1 MKEAWGNHLLENISI
16 KVSDGYCIR
25 NLKRPPFWSTQIRG
39 CLEVFM
45 YWEFYPKF
53 VSCKADWFAIIN
65 SFNQITNK
73 TAYVLVSL
81 TAVFVSLRKRYVTR
95 QRLLQGQGSEPRAS
109 VTCITQKRE
118 QFDDSIWYWGLKKTQ
133 TILNNI
139 IYFHCSGSRPRYKDE
154 ICRKNFK
161 HNKPFF
167 LFLLLFQWVKFT
179 QHFCWAQKNSKQSM
193 EFQSLKSQ
201 MKILYFIVNQDEE
214 LRKL

>member
-16 KVSDGYCIR
+16 NVSDGYCIR

-53 VSCKADWFAIIN
+53 VFCKADWFAIIN

-73 TAYVLVSL
+73 TVYVLVSL

-118 QFDDSIWYWGLKKTQ
+118 QFDDSVWYWGLKKKHNQ
-133 TILNNI
+133 FWIILFI
-139 IYFHCSGSRPRYKDE
+139 SIVQDLDLAIKMKF
-154 ICRKNFK
+154 CRKNFK
-161 HNKPFF
+161 HNKPI
-167 LFLLLFQWVKFT
+167 
-179 QHFCWAQKNSKQSM
+179 FCFYSYFSEWNSHSISAEPRRIQSKVWNSKAQSHRW
-193 EFQSLKSQ
+193 QSYISLSIGTKS
-201 MKILYFIVNQDEE
+201 
-214 LRKL
+214 